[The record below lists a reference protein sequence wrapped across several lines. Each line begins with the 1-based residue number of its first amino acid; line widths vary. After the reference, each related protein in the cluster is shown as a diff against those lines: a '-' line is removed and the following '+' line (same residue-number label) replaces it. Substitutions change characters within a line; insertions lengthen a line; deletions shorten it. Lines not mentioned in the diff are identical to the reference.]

1 MSKFIFVTGGVVSSL
16 GKGISGASIGKLL
29 QLRGLK
35 VNMIKCDPYINIDPG
50 TLSPYQHGEVFVTA
64 DGAEAD
70 LDLGTYE
77 RFLDVP
83 MTKRNTNTA
92 GTIYQ
97 TVIDRERRGEYNG
110 VTVQVIPHVTNEI
123 KTRFIPFEKDFD
135 VTIIEIGGTVGDIES
150 LPFLEAA
157 RQFRAEKGR
166 DNVMTVHATL
176 IPYITCADELKTK
189 PTQHSV
195 NKLREIGIEPD
206 VLICRTEHPI
216 SESMKNK
223 LSLFCSV
230 DTNAV
235 IEAMDVR
242 SIYQLPEVFEKQGL
256 TDLIIKRLGLKQRQ
270 KNDGKWFEFIKKATN
285 PKKQIHIA
293 ISGKYS
299 ELKDAYKSVAESL
312 NLAGMSN
319 GVSVKIKYIN
329 TQKDDIKAAL
339 KGLDAVVVPGGFGKR
354 GIGGKVD
361 TVQYAREHKM
371 PFLGICLGMQCC
383 VIEAAKN
390 LAGFED
396 ADSMEFSPSTAHP
409 VVAMMQEQKQ
419 VKNLGGT
426 MRLGNYTATLEKGSL
441 ARKLYKQDEIEERHR
456 HRYEFNTDFVTELDH
471 CGLKVSGWHKGILP
485 EIVEYKD
492 HPFFIAVQFHP
503 EFASRP
509 MKPHPLFDGLVKAA
523 IHNGKTTA
531 KPAAVKTVKKVVK
544 KAVKKVT
551 PTIVAKK
558 K

>member
-83 MTKRNTNTA
+83 MTRLNTNTA

-97 TVIDRERRGEYNG
+97 TVINKERRGEYNG
-110 VTVQVIPHVTNEI
+110 VTVQVIPHVTNEV
-123 KTRFIPFEKDFD
+123 KTRFTPFEKDFD

-166 DNVMTVHATL
+166 ENVMTIHATL
-176 IPYITCADELKTK
+176 IPYLASSDELKTK

-206 VLICRTEHPI
+206 VLICRTEKSV
-216 SESMKNK
+216 SEDMKRK

-235 IEAMDVR
+235 IEARDAA
-242 SIYQLPEVFEKQGL
+242 SIYMVPESFEKQGL
-256 TDLIIKRLGLKQRQ
+256 TDLVLKRLGLKSKK
-270 KNDGKWFEFIKKATN
+270 KNDGSWFKFINNALSHKKEIT
-285 PKKQIHIA
+285 IGIA
-293 ISGKYS
+293 GKYA

-319 GVSVKIKYIN
+319 KVKVKIKYVN
-329 TQKDDIKAAL
+329 TQKDLIPQSL
-339 KGLDAVVVPGGFGKR
+339 KGLDGVIVPGGFGKR
-354 GIGGKVD
+354 GIEGKIQ
-361 TVQYAREHKM
+361 TVQYARENNV

-383 VIEAAKN
+383 VIEIARD
-390 LAGFED
+390 LAGLKD
-396 ADSMEFSPSTAHP
+396 ADSCEFNTKTEHP
-409 VVAMMQEQKQ
+409 VITMMEEQKK

-426 MRLGNYTATLEKGSL
+426 MRLGNYDAKLLKGSL
-441 ARKLYKQDEIEERHR
+441 AHKLYGKETITERHR
-456 HRYEFNTDFVTELDH
+456 HRYEFNTDYVPVLEK
-471 CGLKVSGWHKGILP
+471 CGLKVTGWHKGILP
-485 EIVEYKD
+485 EIVELKN
-492 HPFFIAVQFHP
+492 HPYFIAGQFHP

-509 MKPHPLFDGLVKAA
+509 QKPHPLFDGLVKAA
-523 IHNGKTTA
+523 IKFNKS
-531 KPAAVKTVKKVVK
+531 K
-544 KAVKKVT
+544 
-551 PTIVAKK
+551 
-558 K
+558 